1 MKICFISSETL
12 PFSKTGG
19 LADVVYGLS
28 GALAKNDNE
37 VTVISP
43 LYNGID
49 KKSFKKLASLP
60 ITLSW
65 RHVTATIYETFIEG
79 VRHLL
84 VENSYYFE
92 RPDYYGYDDDIERFA
107 FFDLTFIELVRR
119 LNYKPDIV
127 HVHDWQTAMIPLL
140 LREAHYNIKT
150 VLTIHNPAF
159 QGNDH
164 ESMLGN
170 YFNLPYE
177 YFASG
182 LCRFHD
188 YASMLKTGIVTADLV
203 TTVSKT
209 HAKELLDDLV
219 SYNELGQ
226 IIKLR
231 KDSFVGITNGIDVK
245 EFDPSTD
252 KLLEVNYDLSN
263 VMEGK
268 KSVKEQLEKYLHLSP
283 VKGPT
288 FGIVSRLTDQKGL
301 DKLNE
306 IAGILKQSN
315 SRLIIVG
322 SGQRMIENLAKK
334 LSEDYPENFYF
345 YNGYSSP
352 LAHLI
357 YAASDFFLM
366 PSRYEPCG
374 IGQLIAKRYGSLPI
388 VSNVGGLYDTVIP
401 FDGKNYSKA
410 EGIRFDIKKPKD
422 FVEAIKKAI
431 ALYKDPKMLSLI
443 HNAMQAPC
451 SWDEISLNYLD
462 IYKKL
467 L

>member
-28 GALAKNDNE
+28 SALSKKNHE
-37 VTVISP
+37 VTVLSP

-49 KKSFKKLASLP
+49 KKNLKRVATLP
-60 ITLSW
+60 VTLSW
-65 RHVTATIYETFIEG
+65 RHVTATIYETYIDG

-84 VENSYYFE
+84 VENTYYFE
-92 RPDYYGYDDDIERFA
+92 RSDYYGYDDDIERFA
-107 FFDLTFIELVRR
+107 FFDLVFIELVKR

-140 LREAHYNIKT
+140 LREAPYQFKT

-170 YFNLPYE
+170 YFNLPNE
-177 YFASG
+177 YFTNG

-188 YASMLKTGIVTADLV
+188 YASMLKTGIITADLI

-209 HAKELLDDLV
+209 HAKELLEDLV

-231 KDSFVGITNGIDVK
+231 KDSFVGITNGIDVL
-245 EFDPSTD
+245 EFDPSKD
-252 KLLEVNYDLSN
+252 KHLLVKYDLTN
-263 VMEGK
+263 VIEGK
-268 KSVKEQLEKYLHLSP
+268 KKAKEQVEKYLHLSP
-283 VKGPT
+283 VPGPT

-301 DKLNE
+301 DKLDE
-306 IAGILKQSN
+306 IVDVLRQAKA
-315 SRLIIVG
+315 RLIIVG
-322 SGQRMIENLAKK
+322 TGQRMIENSLKK
-334 LSEDYPENFYF
+334 LSEQYPENFYL
-345 YNGYSSP
+345 YNGYSSY

-401 FDGKNYSKA
+401 FDGKNYDTA
-410 EGIRFDIKKPKD
+410 EGIRFDIKRPKE
-422 FVEAIKKAI
+422 FTNAVKKSVS
-431 ALYKDPKMLSLI
+431 LYKDTKLPLI
-443 HNAMQAPC
+443 ICNAMNAPC
-451 SWDEISLNYLD
+451 SWDQISDNYIK
-462 IYKKL
+462 IYQDL